1 MRNNGRIVVM
11 LWAVIAVLVI
21 GFGLGGYFLINHAN
35 SLEQTNTQLNGDN
48 DSLRRQLLEAKAAPL
63 PTPAVVATP
72 TSATPTPAPAATT
85 APRATA
91 TPKPTVVPKTQQ

>member
-1 MRNNGRIVVM
+1 MRTNGRIVVM

-21 GFGLGGYFLINHAN
+21 GLGLGGYFLINHAN

-48 DSLRRQLLEAKAAPL
+48 DSLRRQLLEAKSTPP

-72 TSATPTPAPAATT
+72 TPTPAATT
-85 APRATA
+85 APKATA
-91 TPKPTVVPKTQQ
+91 TPKPTAAPKTQQ